1 MNSQQSQQ
9 SQSSVSPRRAALELL
24 RRREARRS
32 MLSFTTYT
40 KPDYEVN
47 WHHEVLCDH
56 LDRLFTGEIRRLM
69 VFMPQRQGKSELVS
83 RRFPAYVFG
92 RLPKASVMGCSYGA
106 DLSSRMNRDVQ
117 RIIDSPEY
125 LRLFPD

>member
-1 MNSQQSQQ
+1 MTNLSTSSQAVNNITRQA
-9 SQSSVSPRRAALELL
+9 AALEYLS
-24 RRREARRS
+24 RRQARRS
-32 MLSFTTYT
+32 LLPFTTYT

-106 DLSSRMNRDVQ
+106 DLSSRMNRDV
-117 RIIDSPEY
+117 
-125 LRLFPD
+125 